1 MSPLFSKGRKGALG
15 EPSANPALGYLSFRK
30 STFPLGEKKVDSMN
44 GSQPEQEAKGLDGA
58 AKAFELPSEASFKDL
73 DSFVVTTLISA
84 YFLGLL
90 QFLLLD

>member
-1 MSPLFSKGRKGALG
+1 MLLVNHLQILPWATLVSERAPFLW
-15 EPSANPALGYLSFRK
+15 
-30 STFPLGEKKVDSMN
+30 EKKVDSVS